1 MALPHLNGHAKI
13 GDQSDTDTER
23 VWATLPKSL
32 VAEIDDFHHGK
43 RFRNRAVAVAEL
55 IKLGLQAQGWRSKK
69 PDA

>member
-1 MALPHLNGHAKI
+1 
-13 GDQSDTDTER
+13 
-23 VWATLPKSL
+23 LPKSL

-55 IKLGLQAQGWRSKK
+55 IRIGLQTQGWRKAK